1 MCYNTRITKPAEE
14 LEKRFN
20 ATFEN
25 KDQLQIPSVFNAFT
39 FPQTPVITNNHID
52 KIQLFNWGLIPPWAK
67 DITIRKNT
75 LNARV
80 ETIHEKPS
88 FKGVLNNRCLVIA
101 DGFYEWQWLDDK
113 GKQKQK
119 YELVLPDEELFGFAG
134 LWNEWV
140 DKETGEIINTYTILT
155 TQANELMS
163 KIHNTKKRMP
173 VIIKK
178 GFEKDWLLD
187 SKMNLDND
195 RIIAKML

>member
-14 LEKRFN
+14 IEKRFN

-25 KDQLQIPSVFNAFT
+25 KEQLKIPSVFNAFT

-88 FKGVLNNRCLVIA
+88 FKSVINNRCLVIA

-119 YELVLPDEELFGFAG
+119 YELVLPDEEVFGFAG
-134 LWNEWV
+134 LWNAWV

-163 KIHNTKKRMP
+163 KINNTKKRMP

-187 SKMNLDND
+187 SMMNLDND
-195 RIIAKML
+195 RIIAKKV

>member
-75 LNARV
+75 LNARI

-88 FKGVLNNRCLVIA
+88 FKSVLNKRCLVIA

-119 YELVLPDEELFGFAG
+119 YELVLPNEEIFGFAG
-134 LWNEWV
+134 LWNAWV

-173 VIIKK
+173 IIIKK

-187 SKMNLDND
+187 SMMNLDND
-195 RIIAKML
+195 RIIAKKV